1 MFRAFLRRS
10 KLPKGITREE
20 RIARGKKWAE
30 VTGIESPFE
39 EEEEPS
45 LPTTFNWSSPPEE
58 FAKRLLMTQERKIH
72 RLVPSDGREMEFRKL
87 KRLVPTLPGF
97 QQDGPTATNEI
108 LEAIVEAWEE
118 AYEEKLE
125 EIRFNQ
131 LSNYEP

>member
-1 MFRAFLRRS
+1 M
-10 KLPKGITREE
+10 PKGISREE
-20 RIARGKKWAE
+20 RIERGKKWAE

-39 EEEEPS
+39 EEEES
-45 LPTTFNWSSPPEE
+45 TLPAKFNWASPPEE
-58 FAKRLLMTQERKIH
+58 FAERLLMTQERKLH
-72 RLVPSDGREMEFRKL
+72 RLAPSEGRELEFRKL

-97 QQDGPTATNEI
+97 LPDGPAATNEI
-108 LEAIVEAWEE
+108 LEAIVDAWEE